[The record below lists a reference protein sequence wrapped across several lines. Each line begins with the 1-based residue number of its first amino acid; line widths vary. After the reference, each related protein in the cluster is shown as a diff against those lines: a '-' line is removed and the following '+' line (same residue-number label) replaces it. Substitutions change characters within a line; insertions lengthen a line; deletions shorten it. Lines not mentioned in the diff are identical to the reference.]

1 MEFIVTIPFVSMSAI
16 TQIFSLNYYKKV
28 EKLNASFQ
36 IVTLFFCIIILAIDF
51 VSRKN
56 LLIRSKK
63 SKKNLKDREFREKL
77 A

>member
-63 SKKNLKDREFREKL
+63 SKKNFKDREFREKL